1 MNPALHDE
9 IVFTCKEK
17 IPEAVFEHKIPSN
30 LILNFDQTFLGFT
43 NPSKRNSRNVPIANS
58 DDKRETTGMFT
69 INLLGEFLSTQ
80 LI

>member
-17 IPEAVFEHKIPSN
+17 IPETVFEHKIPSN
-30 LILNFDQTFLGFT
+30 LVLNFDQTSLGFT
-43 NPSKRNSRNVPIANS
+43 NPSKRISQNVPIANS
-58 DDKRETTGMFT
+58 DDKREITGMFT
-69 INLLGEFLSTQ
+69 VNLLGEFLSTQ